1 MKKITLLTTI
11 FASILGGVHSAHS
24 RRRPGRRL
32 DSGSRYDRSI
42 TTFDSDGRLRQ
53 VEYGME
59 ASRRGDS
66 VAAMVIQSK
75 RMALLAVKS
84 SDKVH
89 RIDAH
94 ILLVTAGLAGD
105 GRALASALRA
115 SCQRFRLSFGEAPTV
130 QEVAQ
135 MAADIQ
141 HELTTTAGARPLGCT
156 AIVTGFD
163 LSLQQQE
170 GQCPEI
176 YQTEPG
182 GILDQCLF
190 CSAGNN
196 RDSILTTLTKVFNKL
211 EGIDCNANI
220 IDMVVTGL
228 LNALLKDKEPD
239 KAKGASFDL
248 WCLTCD
254 PNHKAG
260 GTISCVKGADMNSAS
275 SSAEKII
282 DAVIQHSL

>member
-1 MKKITLLTTI
+1 MKKIALLTTLV
-11 FASILGGVHSAHS
+11 ASMLGGVHSAHS

-42 TTFDSDGRLRQ
+42 TTFDSDGRLKQ

-66 VAAMVIQSK
+66 VAAMVVPSK
-75 RMALLAVKS
+75 QMALLVVKS

-105 GRALASALRA
+105 GRALASSLRA

-130 QEVAQ
+130 QEVAR
-135 MAADIQ
+135 MTSDIQ

-156 AIVTGFD
+156 AIVVGFD
-163 LSLQQQE
+163 LSLQQGE
-170 GQCPEI
+170 SPSPEI
-176 YQTEPG
+176 FQAEPG
-182 GILDQCLF
+182 GILDQCSF
-190 CSAGNN
+190 CSAGKN
-196 RDSILTTLTKVFNKL
+196 RDSVLTILAEVFHKMG
-211 EGIDCNANI
+211 GIDGDANI
-220 IDMVVTGL
+220 IHLVVTGL
-228 LNALLKDKEPD
+228 LNALSQEKQEDEKN
-239 KAKGASFDL
+239 GITFDL

-254 PNHKAG
+254 SYHTTG
-260 GTISCVKGADMNSAS
+260 GTISCIKGVDMKSAT

-282 DAVIQHSL
+282 QAVR